1 MRNYG
6 NTKLADSFDRKAKD
20 IMIVLHQF
28 KPMYGTPNPSP
39 FCIKLET
46 YLRMANLP
54 HRVEI
59 IRGRIKS
66 STGKAP
72 YIEEDGKLIADS
84 GLIIDYLERKH
95 GHPVDGKLTLA
106 ERAQSLAFQR
116 LMEEHLYQVGVFAR
130 WVDPVRKAET
140 SSYVLTLIGL
150 KGVVGKIVMPLI
162 RRGIR
167 KSLWHHGLGRHPD
180 ATIWQLGIADIQALG
195 HWLGNRSW
203 GFGDAPTVFD
213 AVLFAFVIAIIR
225 TPWEFPLK
233 TETLK
238 HRNLVD
244 HCTRMQAKYFPE
256 YATTA

>member
-1 MRNYG
+1 M
-6 NTKLADSFDRKAKD
+6 T
-20 IMIVLHQF
+20 IVLHQF
-28 KPMYGTPNPSP
+28 APVFGKLNPSP
-39 FCIKLET
+39 FCTKLET

-54 HRVEI
+54 YRVEHI
-59 IRGRIKS
+59 QGRIKS

-72 YIEEDGKLIADS
+72 YIEDDGKLIADS

-116 LMEEHLYQVGVFAR
+116 LMEEHLYQVAGYAR
-130 WVDPVRKAET
+130 WLDPAHPAET
-140 SSYVLTLIGL
+140 FDYARRVIGL
-150 KGVVGKIVMPLI
+150 KGILGKIIPRVVKADI
-162 RRGIR
+162 KKAIWNHGI
-167 KSLWHHGLGRHPD
+167 GRHSD
-180 ATIWQLGIADIQALG
+180 ETIWKLGIADIQALG
-195 HWLGNRSW
+195 HWLGNRPW

-244 HCTRMQAKYFPE
+244 HAERMQAKYFPE
-256 YATTA
+256 YGDI